1 MRRIS
6 MGAVESK
13 HLLLFDYVCVRNWI
27 IFAVSGLLLGVT
39 EIAAAAQTQHQ
50 IRFSSYDDSL
60 IAGGGPYVAPRT
72 PTDAPDATAV
82 APAPAT
88 PESSPAITATEYWD
102 ALADLNLSA
111 LRSTAD
117 GNAQHGFARGMSL
130 LADGDA
136 EGAEKAFAFGSEQL
150 SDLTVGIAS
159 QIMLATTLL
168 YEHKWAELREFALS
182 PRLSSSDR
190 DIVHDYQRWGFAFAN
205 IESQRVTMSVD
216 STIMPLR
223 MSPIGTPMIR
233 VKINGKSYDFWL
245 DTGSSITVLNSDV
258 AEEVGAA
265 VLSGENLAVRTF
277 GGSAPVKASFVR
289 RLEMGPLLLEN
300 TPAVIV
306 DASHMI
312 LKSAPDRRRPPGM
325 RIDGIIGWDTIRQL
339 DLLLDYTNGL
349 VQIRRPVRE
358 GYSPHN
364 LTWMGKPFVEVRTKR
379 GETLHFTLDTGAQGS
394 FLNALAID
402 KTGSVSTTSDGT
414 VFGIAGTGTRADK
427 VVRALQLDLGGQSVR
442 LDDVMVYGP
451 TYSGMI
457 NCDGIL
463 GSDVARYGTIRI
475 DATNGVFAVGLSPLR
490 EYD

>member
-1 MRRIS
+1 MRRTS
-6 MGAVESK
+6 KSAAESK
-13 HLLLFDYVCVRNWI
+13 HLLLFDYVCIRNWI
-27 IFAVSGLLLGVT
+27 IFAVSGLLLGFT
-39 EIAAAAQTQHQ
+39 EVAAAAQTQRQAH
-50 IRFSSYDDSL
+50 RSYDDSL

-82 APAPAT
+82 ASAPET
-88 PESSPAITATEYWD
+88 SPAFTAGEYWD
-102 ALADLNLSA
+102 ALAALNLSA
-111 LRSTAD
+111 LRNTAEGD
-117 GNAQHGFARGMSL
+117 AQHGFASGMSL

-136 EGAEKAFAFGSEQL
+136 EGAEKAFTADSEQL
-150 SDLTVGIAS
+150 SDATVGIAS

-168 YEHKWAELREFALS
+168 YEHKWAELRAFAFS
-182 PRLSSSDR
+182 PRLSASDK

-205 IESQRVTMSVD
+205 IEAQRITMSVD
-216 STIMPLR
+216 SMLVKLR
-223 MSPIGTPMIR
+223 ISPIGTPMIR

-265 VLSGENLAVRTF
+265 ILSGENLAVRTF

-289 RLEMGPLLLEN
+289 RIQIGPLLLEN

-312 LKSAPDRRRPPGM
+312 LRSAPDRPRPPGM

-349 VQIRRPVRE
+349 LQIRRPVRE

-364 LTWMGKPFVEVRTKR
+364 LTWMGKPFVEVQTKR

-394 FLNALAID
+394 FLNALALD
-402 KTGSVSTTSDGT
+402 KTGSSSTSSEGT
-414 VFGIAGTGTRADK
+414 VFGIAGTGKRADK
-427 VVRALQLDLGGQSVR
+427 VVRTLPLDVGGQAVR
-442 LDDVMVYGP
+442 LDEVTIYGP
-451 TYSGMI
+451 TYSGLI
-457 NCDGIL
+457 NCDGII
-463 GSDVARYGTIRI
+463 GSDIARYGTIRI

-490 EYD
+490 GYD